1 MTKRIRNEISIGGK
15 LQPVVEDV
23 NTKYAG
29 RSGTM
34 EEILNYFTEISY
46 HLPAIY
52 NVVMNDRGYNS
63 DIIFQSH
70 RTKKFYFRIVNGD
83 YADLA
88 GISLI
93 INRLDTYHHDDAY
106 ICVSGINKDPRSLR
120 MAIKYL
126 KAIMKN
132 PTVAMYLSDKYPYKK
147 DLLLDDKY
155 FTEEGIKTATEY
167 CNRYYHFK
175 RIRQQFY
182 NRINNSIIDSFYKIA
197 KQYNDSIYEMAYT
210 FKHISNCIIA
220 IKTRA
225 RLFYGDYNKYEQF
238 KKEIY
243 SIIYNDYNKIIED
256 INACKKENPNDF
268 QDTWKF
274 YNEPEV
280 IIDGVDVDGGRFY
293 SCFCLSSNYKYIK
306 HPALKLYY
314 NDIVFPKRSDK
325 K

>member
-1 MTKRIRNEISIGGK
+1 MAKRIKNEISIGGK
-15 LQPVVEDV
+15 LQPIVEDV
-23 NTKYAG
+23 NNKYAG

-52 NVVMNDRGYNS
+52 NVVMNDFGYTS
-63 DIIFQSH
+63 SITFQSH
-70 RTKKFYFRIVNGD
+70 KTKKFFFQIAPFIDGRFLSFTIYRLERFNQIDEYIRINEFNTNPH
-83 YADLA
+83 
-88 GISLI
+88 SL
-93 INRLDTYHHDDAY
+93 
-106 ICVSGINKDPRSLR
+106 SL
-120 MAIKYL
+120 AIKYL
-126 KAIMKN
+126 AAIMKSPN
-132 PTVAMYLSDKYPYKK
+132 VAMYLSEKYPYKSE
-147 DLLLDDKY
+147 LLLDDKY
-155 FTEEGIKTATEY
+155 FTEEGIKTATEF
-167 CNRYYHFK
+167 CNKYYHFK
-175 RIRQQFY
+175 RIRQQFI
-182 NRINNSIIDSFYKIA
+182 NRIDETVANDFYKIA

-210 FKHISNCIIA
+210 FKHFGTPIIT

-243 SIIYNDYNKIIED
+243 SIIYDDYNKIVDD
-256 INACKKENPNDF
+256 IKICKKENPNDF
-268 QDTWKF
+268 QDTWQF
-274 YNEPEV
+274 YNEPNI